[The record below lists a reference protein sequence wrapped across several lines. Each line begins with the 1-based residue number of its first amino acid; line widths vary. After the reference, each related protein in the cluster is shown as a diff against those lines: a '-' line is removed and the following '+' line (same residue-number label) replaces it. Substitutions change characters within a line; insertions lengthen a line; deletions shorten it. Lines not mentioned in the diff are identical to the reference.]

1 MNAQTT
7 LASAIAA
14 GFDKLSTH
22 DLLIAA
28 VFGANSAGGGGGVTT
43 GTVPPT
49 GTAAA
54 GSLYINTTDNTLW
67 DYNEGWKQLV

>member
-7 LASAIAA
+7 LNSAIAA

-22 DLLIAA
+22 DLLIAT
-28 VFGANSAGGGGGVTT
+28 VFGANSAGGAGVTT

-49 GTAAA
+49 GTATNGA
-54 GSLYINTTDNTLW
+54 LYINLTDNTLW
-67 DYNEGWKQLV
+67 NYNSGWKQLV